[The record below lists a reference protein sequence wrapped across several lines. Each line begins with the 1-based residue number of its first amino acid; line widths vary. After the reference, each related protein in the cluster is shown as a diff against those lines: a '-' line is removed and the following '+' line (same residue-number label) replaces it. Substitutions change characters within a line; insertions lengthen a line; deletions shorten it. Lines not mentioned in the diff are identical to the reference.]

1 MSGKWTPNTPHTLD
15 RLVMV
20 ANYMQRIYDEG
31 EGGRF
36 TRSLEIL
43 KVVTSSS
50 FDNLQKGRVV
60 MVVGELNERPW
71 QDSNTSM
78 AYHL

>member
-1 MSGKWTPNTPHTLD
+1 MSGKWRPHTHTLN

-20 ANYMQRIYDEG
+20 ANYMKKIYDEG

-36 TRSLEIL
+36 ISSVEIL
-43 KVVTSSS
+43 KVVASSS
-50 FDNLQKGRVV
+50 FHNLQKGRVV
-60 MVVGELNERPW
+60 MAAGELNERPW
-71 QDSNTSM
+71 QESNTST

>member
-1 MSGKWTPNTPHTLD
+1 MRGKWRPHTPHMLD

-36 TRSLEIL
+36 TSSLEIL
-43 KVVTSSS
+43 KVVASS
-50 FDNLQKGRVV
+50 NLQKGRVV
-60 MVVGELNERPW
+60 MAVGEPNERPW
-71 QDSNTSM
+71 QESNTST